1 MKTFLAAL
9 ATAFLSTAAAAQPNI
24 IVIMVDDVSDN
35 LSIMPRVER
44 LLSKGTR
51 YTNSFVNFPLCGPSR
66 ATFLTGQEADKHGV
80 MGNSEGFLTDL
91 TGLVPDALRR
101 AGYRTGIFGKSPN
114 LFAGS
119 PGDLGFDHWV
129 TLKNI
134 HSTRFFDPAMDVD
147 GSIRRFTGYTTD
159 VLYSQAERWI
169 DAREGPY
176 FAWIAA
182 VGGHA
187 PNIPAPRHEGA
198 CESVPFEWGL
208 AFNELDMSD
217 KPAFMQSLPLLPEGK
232 QRRMEKVMRDQC
244 DTLQADDEWIERFV
258 VQYAGDDTCVFLT
271 ADNGFLHG
279 EHRAT
284 GKVLL
289 YEESIRVPLV
299 WWGCGAEAGLRDQRL
314 VSNADLPATILELA
328 GADPGRPLDGRSLE
342 GSSRKRV
349 NLHGIW
355 SDEKRGRSGVSIGVR
370 SARWAQFEHSN
381 GERELYDMEA
391 DPAQLTSTAGQ

>member
-1 MKTFLAAL
+1 MKTFLAAV
-9 ATAFLSTAAAAQPNI
+9 AAAFISTAAAAQPNI
-24 IVIMVDDVSDN
+24 IVIMVDDVSDD
-35 LSIMPRVER
+35 LSIMPRVEQ
-44 LLSKGTR
+44 LLSQGTR

-80 MGNSEGFLTDL
+80 IGNSEGFLSDL
-91 TGLVPDALRR
+91 TGLVPDALRA

-114 LFAGS
+114 LFDGS

-129 TLKNI
+129 TVSDI
-134 HSTRFFDPAMDVD
+134 HGTRFFDPGMDVD
-147 GSIRRFTGYTTD
+147 GAIRRITGYTTD
-159 VLYSQAERWI
+159 VLYRLAERWI

-187 PNIPAPRHEGA
+187 PNIPAPRYEGA
-198 CESVPFEWGL
+198 CEAVPFRPGR

-217 KPAFMQSLPLLPEGK
+217 KPTFMQSLPLLLEGK
-232 QRRMEKVMRDQC
+232 QRRIENSFRDRC
-244 DTLQADDEWIERFV
+244 STIQADDEWIEHFV
-258 VQYAGDDTCVFLT
+258 VRFANENTCVFLT

-289 YEESIRVPLV
+289 YDESIRVPLV
-299 WWGCGAEAGLRDQRL
+299 WWGCGAKAGRRDDRL

-328 GADPGRPLDGRSLE
+328 GATPGRSLDGRSF
-342 GSSRKRV
+342 GGVRGKRV
-349 NLHGIW
+349 NLRGIW

-370 SARWAQFEHSN
+370 SARWAHFEHSN
-381 GERELYDMEA
+381 GQSERYDMEA
-391 DPAQLTSTAGQ
+391 DPAQLSSVAEQ